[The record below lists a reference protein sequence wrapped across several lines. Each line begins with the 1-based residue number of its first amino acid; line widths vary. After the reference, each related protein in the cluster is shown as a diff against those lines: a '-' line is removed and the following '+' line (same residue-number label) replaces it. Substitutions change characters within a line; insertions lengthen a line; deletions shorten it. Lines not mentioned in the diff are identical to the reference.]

1 MHREIKTGPEV
12 GDKFRIV
19 TKKPFRSGEYF
30 EFMAKAPGFDQEQ
43 AKTDMDDIAV
53 VPNPYVGMASWEPVT
68 NSVGRGERRIYFVHL
83 PASCT
88 IRIYTI
94 RGHLVDTIEHESSL
108 ADGQASWDLV
118 SKDGMNVAYGV
129 YIYHVDAPELGEKIG
144 RFALIK

>member
-1 MHREIKTGPEV
+1 
-12 GDKFRIV
+12 
-19 TKKPFRSGEYF
+19 
-30 EFMAKAPGFDQEQ
+30 MAKAPGFDQEQ

-129 YIYHVDAPELGEKIG
+129 YIYHVDAPDLGEKIG